1 MAMTIKEVLAQ
12 RYLKRFLAARLISSF
27 GNGMSPIALAF
38 GILHLRG
45 GSPTQLG
52 WVLGSATI
60 AMMVMAPFGGV
71 IADKFGRV
79 RMVGATDIW
88 GSLGLYLQAAFFL
101 TGHVPIWVFLVANI
115 NFGLSW
121 GIFWPASSGV
131 MAAICKDEGL
141 QKANSLQNFI
151 SNGSMILGAAVG
163 GFIVSAW
170 GAATGLF
177 IDAATFTIAGL
188 LVSSFGHIVA
198 KRPEDENSMIDDL
211 VHGWKVFLSFPWVVA
226 IIAGTSFLMMAWAMG
241 ESVLGPLIANQ
252 HFHGAKSWAIV
263 LSAESVGYLVGSII
277 GLRINFTYPMRWMA
291 GLMSVLGLYLFA
303 LAHPTSL
310 ALITA
315 SAFIWGIAL
324 DIISS
329 VWMTALAREVPR
341 EALSRVSS
349 FDAIGSFALRPV
361 GLIIAGPLA
370 AAIGITATLNWATA
384 LVLVIAVCLLCLPQV
399 RNMKAVTK
407 ESASEIQ

>member
-1 MAMTIKEVLAQ
+1 MTIKEVLAQ
-12 RYLKRFLAARLISSF
+12 KYLKRFLTARFISSF

-79 RMVGATDIW
+79 RMVGLTDIW
-88 GSLGLYLQAAFFL
+88 GSLGLYLQAAFFI

-131 MAAICKDEGL
+131 MAAICKDAGL

-170 GAATGLF
+170 GASTGLF

-188 LVSSFGHIVA
+188 LVSTFGHVVA
-198 KRPEDENSMIDDL
+198 KRPADENSMIDDL
-211 VHGWKVFLSFPWVVA
+211 VHGWKVFLSYRWVVA

-241 ESVLGPLIANQ
+241 ENILGPLIAIN
-252 HFHGAKSWAIV
+252 HFHGAKSWALV
-263 LSAESVGYLVGSII
+263 LTAESVGYLVGSLI
-277 GLRINFTYPMRWMA
+277 GLRLNFTYPMRWMA
-291 GLMSVLGLYLFA
+291 GLMSVLALYLFA
-303 LAHPTSL
+303 LAHPHSL
-310 ALITA
+310 LLIAL
-315 SAFIWGIAL
+315 SAFVWGIAL

-349 FDAIGSFALRPV
+349 FDALGSYAFRPV

-370 AAIGITATLNWATA
+370 TAFGIAMTLNGATA
-384 LVLVIAVCLLCLPQV
+384 LVVAIAVLLLCVPQV
-399 RNMKAVTK
+399 RNLKTVTK

>member
-1 MAMTIKEVLAQ
+1 MTVKQVLSQ
-12 RYLKRFLAARLISSF
+12 RYVKRFLAARLISSF

-45 GSPTQLG
+45 GSTSELG

-79 RMVGATDIW
+79 RVVGICDIW
-88 GSLGLYLQAAFFL
+88 GSLGLFVQAGFFA
-101 TGHVPIWVFLVANI
+101 TGHVPIWVFLFANI

-121 GIFWPASSGV
+121 GVFWPASSGV
-131 MAAICKDEGL
+131 LPAICRDEAL

-151 SNGSMILGAAVG
+151 SNGSMIAGAAVG
-163 GFIVSAW
+163 GYIVSAW
-170 GAATGLF
+170 GATTGLF
-177 IDAATFTIAGL
+177 IDAATFTTAGI
-188 LVSSFGHIVA
+188 LVFSFGHVVA
-198 KRPEDENSMIDDL
+198 KRAEDESSMLDDL
-211 VHGWKVFLSFPWVVA
+211 LHGWRVFLSYRWIVLVV
-226 IIAGTSFLMMAWAMG
+226 AGTSFLMMAWAMG
-241 ESVLGPLIANQ
+241 ENILGPLIAIN
-252 HFHGAKSWAIV
+252 HFHGAKSWALV
-263 LSAESVGYLVGSII
+263 LTAESVGYLVGSLI
-277 GLRINFTYPMRWMA
+277 GLRLNFTYPMRWMA
-291 GLMSVLGLYLFA
+291 ALMSVLALYLFT
-303 LAHPTSL
+303 LAHPHSL
-310 ALITA
+310 LLIAL
-315 SAFIWGIAL
+315 SAFVWGIAL

-349 FDAIGSFALRPV
+349 FDALGSYAFRPV

-370 AAIGITATLNWATA
+370 TAFGIAMTLNWATA
-384 LVLVIAVCLLCLPQV
+384 LVVAIAVLLLCVPQV
-399 RNMKAVTK
+399 RNMKTVTK